1 MNVTKSAAACR
12 GGKGK
17 VTTGTSVDGRPT
29 VPGLQTDCIPG
40 VLGSDC
46 SPAQVSFVKQEE
58 KTGVDSKQNTTQNT
72 SETEAEPDPETGPG
86 TVQRAVLPVAT
97 PTHRLLL
104 DSLGLALSFVDPES

>member
-1 MNVTKSAAACR
+1 MNVTNSATACR

-46 SPAQVSFVKQEE
+46 SPAQVGFANKAE
-58 KTGVDSKQNTTQNT
+58 KTGVD
-72 SETEAEPDPETGPG
+72 
-86 TVQRAVLPVAT
+86 
-97 PTHRLLL
+97 
-104 DSLGLALSFVDPES
+104 